1 MASYN
6 ITYADGST
14 NTVLA
19 DEQFCKDVTADGG
32 SYALVTYPAPSE
44 AEIASFH
51 RDWRNDE
58 LAKTDFIVPLSDHP
72 QRDAYLTYRQ
82 ALRQW
87 PETSEFPTG
96 TRPTLGS

>member
-6 ITYADGST
+6 ITYPDGST
-14 NTVLA
+14 NRVLA
-19 DEQFCKDVTADGG
+19 DEQFCKAVTADGG
-32 SYALVTYPAPSE
+32 SYELVTYPAPSE

-72 QRDAYLTYRQ
+72 QRSAYMTYRTQ
-82 ALRQW
+82 LRDW
-87 PETSEFPTG
+87 PSTSDFPD